1 MKAMDLIRT
10 LPLKGRV
17 EMDIPM
23 KELTTLRVGGKADC
37 VVFAGSESD
46 VEQLALFCADRD
58 VPLTVVGRGSNLLV
72 RDGGLSG
79 VVLLMGKAFADV
91 RVEKKRVYAQA
102 GATLGAAARAAQQ
115 AGLAGLEFAEGIPGS
130 VGGGVRMNAGAYGG
144 EMSGVV
150 ERVRV
155 LQKNGEVIWLDK
167 TQMDFGYRH
176 SAVEKSGAV
185 VLEAVFALQ
194 PDDREAIA
202 VRMNDYA
209 ARRREKQ
216 PLTYP
221 SAGSFFKRPEGYFA
235 GKLIEDAGLK
245 GASVGGAQVSEKHA
259 GFLINT
265 GNASAADFLQLKDL
279 VQRTVYEKYG
289 VQLEP
294 EVRILGRDGCF

>member
-17 EMDIPM
+17 ETDIPM

-46 VEQLALFCADRD
+46 VEQIALFCADRG

-79 VVLLMGKAFADV
+79 VVLMMGKAFADV
-91 RVEKKRVYAQA
+91 RVEENRVYAQA

-115 AGLAGLEFAEGIPGS
+115 AGLSGLEFAEGIPGS

-144 EMSGVV
+144 EMSGAV

-167 TQMDFGYRH
+167 AQMAFGYRH
-176 SAVEKSGAV
+176 SAVEESGAV
-185 VLEAVFALQ
+185 VLGAVFALQ

-202 VRMNDYA
+202 ARMGDYA

-265 GNASAADFLQLKDL
+265 GNAAAADFLQLKDL

-289 VQLEP
+289 VHLEP
-294 EVRILGRDGCF
+294 EVRIIGRD

>member
-1 MKAMDLIRT
+1 M
-10 LPLKGRV
+10 
-17 EMDIPM
+17 
-23 KELTTLRVGGKADC
+23 
-37 VVFAGSESD
+37 
-46 VEQLALFCADRD
+46 CAWKKTAFMRRRAQRSARR
-58 VPLTVVGRGSNLLV
+58 RGQRS
-72 RDGGLSG
+72 RP
-79 VVLLMGKAFADV
+79 
-91 RVEKKRVYAQA
+91 
-102 GATLGAAARAAQQ
+102 
-115 AGLAGLEFAEGIPGS
+115 GLAGLEFAEGIPGS

-176 SAVEKSGAV
+176 SAVEQSGAV

-221 SAGSFFKRPEGYFA
+221 SAAAFSSGRRGILRESSSRMRAEGRKRRRRTGLRKARGLPHQHGKRFRGRLFA
-235 GKLIEDAGLK
+235 AERF
-245 GASVGGAQVSEKHA
+245 GAAHC
-259 GFLINT
+259 L
-265 GNASAADFLQLKDL
+265 
-279 VQRTVYEKYG
+279 
-289 VQLEP
+289 
-294 EVRILGRDGCF
+294 

>member
-91 RVEKKRVYAQA
+91 RVKKNRVYAQA

-144 EMSGVV
+144 EMS
-150 ERVRV
+150 R
-155 LQKNGEVIWLDK
+155 K
-167 TQMDFGYRH
+167 TARSFGWTRRRWI
-176 SAVEKSGAV
+176 SATGTAQWRK
-185 VLEAVFALQ
+185 
-194 PDDREAIA
+194 
-202 VRMNDYA
+202 A
-209 ARRREKQ
+209 ARWCWRRSL
-216 PLTYP
+216 PCSLTTGKP
-221 SAGSFFKRPEGYFA
+221 SRCA
-235 GKLIEDAGLK
+235 
-245 GASVGGAQVSEKHA
+245 
-259 GFLINT
+259 
-265 GNASAADFLQLKDL
+265 
-279 VQRTVYEKYG
+279 
-289 VQLEP
+289 
-294 EVRILGRDGCF
+294 

>member
-1 MKAMDLIRT
+1 MDLIRT

-17 EMDIPM
+17 ETDIPM
-23 KELTTLRVGGKADC
+23 RELTTLRVGGKADC

-46 VEQLALFCADRD
+46 VEQIALFCADRD

-79 VVLLMGKAFADV
+79 VVLLMGKTFAGV
-91 RVEKKRVYAQA
+91 RVEENRVYAQA

-144 EMSGVV
+144 EMSGAV

-167 TQMDFGYRH
+167 AQMDFGYRH
-176 SAVEKSGAV
+176 SAVEECGAV

-202 VRMNDYA
+202 ARMSDYA
-209 ARRREKQ
+209 VRRREKQ
-216 PLTYP
+216 PLT
-221 SAGSFFKRPEGYFA
+221 
-235 GKLIEDAGLK
+235 
-245 GASVGGAQVSEKHA
+245 
-259 GFLINT
+259 
-265 GNASAADFLQLKDL
+265 
-279 VQRTVYEKYG
+279 
-289 VQLEP
+289 
-294 EVRILGRDGCF
+294 

>member
-1 MKAMDLIRT
+1 MDLIRT

-17 EMDIPM
+17 ETDIPM
-23 KELTTLRVGGKADC
+23 RELTTLRVGGKADC

-46 VEQLALFCADRD
+46 VEQIALFCADRD

-79 VVLLMGKAFADV
+79 VVLLMGKTFAGV
-91 RVEKKRVYAQA
+91 RVEENRVYAQA

-144 EMSGVV
+144 EMSGAV

-167 TQMDFGYRH
+167 AQMDFGYRH
-176 SAVEKSGAV
+176 SAVEECGAV

-202 VRMNDYA
+202 ARMSDYA
-209 ARRREKQ
+209 VRRREKQ

-259 GFLINT
+259 GFLINM
-265 GNASAADFLQLKDL
+265 GNATAADFLQLKDL

-294 EVRILGRDGCF
+294 EVRIIGRD

>member
-46 VEQLALFCADRD
+46 VEQIALFCADRD

-221 SAGSFFKRPEGYFA
+221 SAGSFFKRPEGYFDT
-235 GKLIEDAGLK
+235 KIPVLDK
-245 GASVGGAQVSEKHA
+245 
-259 GFLINT
+259 
-265 GNASAADFLQLKDL
+265 
-279 VQRTVYEKYG
+279 
-289 VQLEP
+289 
-294 EVRILGRDGCF
+294 